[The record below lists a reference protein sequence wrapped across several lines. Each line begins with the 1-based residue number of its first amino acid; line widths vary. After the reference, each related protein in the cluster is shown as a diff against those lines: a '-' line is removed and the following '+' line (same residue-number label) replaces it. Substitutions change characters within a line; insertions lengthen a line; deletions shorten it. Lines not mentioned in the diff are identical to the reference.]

1 MPLGQLSHPT
11 AAGAGRM
18 TITTAAGQGENTEQ
32 GVEVTLI
39 SGACL
44 TVCLSDGSS
53 SDGTGLGG
61 TVLSGDGVAGHSG
74 RFVWYELI
82 IGGGEGARGTRCATT
97 EGGRTVPVMRGRC
110 GRVTRRSGRR
120 SPSALP
126 HQGWGTTVT
135 ATRSGCRGSG
145 SGLRF
150 ALVGLRG
157 MNQL

>member
-1 MPLGQLSHPT
+1 
-11 AAGAGRM
+11 M

-61 TVLSGDGVAGHSG
+61 TVLSGDGVAGH
-74 RFVWYELI
+74 L
-82 IGGGEGARGTRCATT
+82 
-97 EGGRTVPVMRGRC
+97 
-110 GRVTRRSGRR
+110 
-120 SPSALP
+120 L
-126 HQGWGTTVT
+126 
-135 ATRSGCRGSG
+135 
-145 SGLRF
+145 GL
-150 ALVGLRG
+150 LG